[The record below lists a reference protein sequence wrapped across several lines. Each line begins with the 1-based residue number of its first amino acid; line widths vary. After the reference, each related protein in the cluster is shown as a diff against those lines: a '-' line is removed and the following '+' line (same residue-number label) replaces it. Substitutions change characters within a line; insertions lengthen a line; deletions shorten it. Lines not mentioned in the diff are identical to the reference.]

1 MRQGFLWLASIGL
14 LLSGCA
20 QHSKAWDDAFAQCQ
34 AQAVEQSET
43 AGVPDDQR
51 SGWIENY
58 TNSCMKKKGV
68 TS

>member
-1 MRQGFLWLASIGL
+1 MRQGLLWLAAMGL

-20 QHSKAWDDAFAQCQ
+20 GHSKSYDDAFADCQ
-34 AQAVEQSET
+34 AQAIKQSET

-58 TNSCMKKKGV
+58 INGCMKKKGV
-68 TS
+68 S